1 MIIKVSRALIRKR
14 QYIILILFI
23 TLFLILCYRMAQF
36 QYISANKLS
45 VMADSQ
51 YSYKEDITDT
61 NYLLFDSNGKQLINY
76 NKKYYA
82 VVSPEIFRRNNLDTD
97 SDQILTLIYIL
108 RNYNDDYDLSK
119 AGVLSSSKK
128 LYYEIDEST
137 YNKLKNIKGVKGF
150 YTYVYSA
157 ADKDGVWRLENLLI
171 NSRRTDNNALKSND
185 SLEMQIY
192 NKTKDNKKPQV
203 IFNRD
208 VNGNI
213 IDEKTELPKN
223 NINVRLTVDK
233 NIEDKVK
240 EILNSEKNKNFTQIG
255 VVLMEVS
262 TGKIK
267 AIVQKDDSKP
277 NVNIGVATN
286 NGFFA
291 GSIFKIIV
299 EEAGLDRKSI
309 NVNDK
314 FTCRGLYE
322 NEKHE
327 KHGTLTVEE
336 AFKVSCNDIFAQ
348 VGSKVGF
355 NNFYDNAQS
364 QGLME
369 KVLGF
374 DSEKKGNFEVKDAKN
389 SDGTLGI
396 ASIGQSIRI
405 TPIES
410 ISIANAVVNN
420 GMYVRPYIVEAYVDD
435 NNNEIETLK
444 TEQRSVIEKSTAN
457 TIKNQMISVVKE
469 GTAKAAYMDNV
480 EIGGKTGTT
489 QRIEISKQSGK
500 AEEHSDGWFVGFFKI
515 GGKYYS
521 MVVFAQDIDKN
532 KDTGGNTC
540 APIFKD
546 VVNGVMPYLKN

>member
-1 MIIKVSRALIRKR
+1 MVIKVSRALMRKR
-14 QYIILILFI
+14 QYIVFI
-23 TLFLILCYRMAQF
+23 IFIMMFGMLCWRMVEF
-36 QYISANKLS
+36 QYIGSNKLS

-51 YSYKEDITDT
+51 YAYKEDITDT

-82 VVSPEIFRRNNLDTD
+82 VISPEIFRKNNLDTD
-97 SDQILTLIYIL
+97 SDQTLTLMYIL
-108 RNYNDDYDLSK
+108 RNYNDKYDLSK
-119 AGVLSSSKK
+119 ADALNSSQK

-171 NSRRTDNNALKSND
+171 NPRRTDNNSLKSND

-203 IFNRD
+203 VFNRD

-223 NINVRLTVDK
+223 NLNVRLTVDK
-233 NIEDKVK
+233 NIEDKIK
-240 EILNSEKNKNFTQIG
+240 EVLNNEKNKDFSQIG
-255 VVLMEVS
+255 VILMEAS

-267 AIVQKDDSKP
+267 AMVQKDDSKP

-309 NVNDK
+309 NINDK

-322 NEKHE
+322 NEKHD
-327 KHGTLTVEE
+327 KHGTLTIEE
-336 AFKVSCNDIFAQ
+336 AFEVSCNDIFSQ

-355 NNFYDNAQS
+355 NNFYDNAKS
-364 QGLME
+364 QGLLE

-374 DSEKKGNFEVKDAKN
+374 DAEKKGNSEVKDAKN

-405 TPIES
+405 TPLES
-410 ISIANAVVNN
+410 ISIANSVVNN
-420 GMYVRPYIVEAYVDD
+420 GVYVKPNILEAYVDD
-435 NNNEIETLK
+435 SNNEIETLN
-444 TEQRSVIEKSTAN
+444 TEQRPVIEKSTAS
-457 TIKNQMISVVKE
+457 TMKKQMINVVKQ
-469 GTAKAAYMDNV
+469 GTAKAAYMDGV

-489 QRIEISKQSGK
+489 QRIELSKQTGK
-500 AEEHSDGWFVGFFKI
+500 AEEHSDGWFVGFFKV

-521 MVVFAQDIDKN
+521 MVVFIQDIDKD
-532 KDTGGNTC
+532 KDSGGNTS

-546 VVNGVMPYLKN
+546 VVNGAIQYLKN

>member
-14 QYIILILFI
+14 QYIILILFV
-23 TLFLILCYRMAQF
+23 TMLVALCGRMVQY
-36 QYISANKLS
+36 QYIGSSKLS

-82 VVSPEIFRRNNLDTD
+82 VISPDIFTRNNLDAD
-97 SDQILTLIYIL
+97 SDQTLTLIYTL
-108 RNYNDDYDLSK
+108 RNYNDNYDLSK
-119 AGVLSSSKK
+119 NDVLSSSKK

-137 YNKLKNIKGVKGF
+137 YNKLKNIKDVKGF
-150 YTYVYSA
+150 YTYEYSA
-157 ADKDGVWRLENLLI
+157 ADKDGVWKLENLLI
-171 NSRRTDNNALKSND
+171 NPRRTDNSALKSND

-192 NKTKDNKKPQV
+192 NKTKDNKKPQIV
-203 IFNRD
+203 FNRD

-213 IDEKTELPKN
+213 IDEKTELPQN
-223 NINVRLTVDK
+223 NMNVRLTVDK
-233 NIEDKVK
+233 NIEEKIK
-240 EILNSEKNKNFTQIG
+240 EILNSEKNKDFTQIG
-255 VVLMEVS
+255 VVLMEAS

-267 AIVQKDDSKP
+267 AMVQKDDTKP
-277 NVNIGVATN
+277 NVNIGAATN

-309 NVNDK
+309 NVNDT

-327 KHGTLTVEE
+327 KHGTLTIEE
-336 AFKVSCNDIFAQ
+336 AFKVSCNDIFSQ

-355 NNFYDNAQS
+355 NNFYDNAKS

-374 DSEKKGNFEVKDAKN
+374 DSEKSGNFEVKDAKN

-410 ISIANAVVNN
+410 ISIANTVVNN
-420 GMYVRPYIVEAYVDD
+420 GMYVKPHIVEAYVDD
-435 NNNEIETLK
+435 SNNEIEILK
-444 TEQRSVIEKSTAN
+444 TEQLPVIEKSTASI
-457 TIKNQMISVVKE
+457 IKKQMISVVKE
-469 GTAKAAYMDNV
+469 GTAQAAYMDNV

-489 QRIEISKQSGK
+489 ERIELSKQTGK
-500 AEEHSDGWFVGFFKI
+500 AEEHSDGWFVGFFKVD
-515 GGKYYS
+515 GKYYS
-521 MVVFAQDIDKN
+521 MVVFIQDIDKD
-532 KDTGGNTC
+532 KDSGGNTS

-546 VVNGVMPYLKN
+546 VVNGVVQYLKN

>member
-1 MIIKVSRALIRKR
+1 MVIKVSRALIRKR
-14 QYIILILFI
+14 QYVLFI
-23 TLFLILCYRMAQF
+23 IFIMIFGILCWRMVEF
-36 QYISANKLS
+36 QYIGSNKLS

-51 YSYKEDITDT
+51 YAYKDDITDT

-82 VVSPEIFRRNNLDTD
+82 VISPEIFRRNNLDTD
-97 SDQILTLIYIL
+97 SDQTLTLMYIL
-108 RNYNDDYDLSK
+108 RNYNDKYDLSK
-119 AGVLSSSKK
+119 ADVLNSSQK

-171 NSRRTDNNALKSND
+171 NPRRTDNNSLKSND

-203 IFNRD
+203 VFNRD

-223 NINVRLTVDK
+223 NLNVRLTVDK
-233 NIEDKVK
+233 NIEDKIK
-240 EILNSEKNKNFTQIG
+240 EVLNNEKNKDFTQIG
-255 VVLMEVS
+255 VVLMEAS

-267 AIVQKDDSKP
+267 AMVQKDDSKP
-277 NVNIGVATN
+277 NVNIGVSTN

-309 NVNDK
+309 NINDK

-322 NEKHE
+322 NEKHD
-327 KHGTLTVEE
+327 KHGTLTIEE
-336 AFKVSCNDIFAQ
+336 AFEVSCNDIFSQ

-355 NNFYDNAQS
+355 NNFYDNAKS

-374 DSEKKGNFEVKDAKN
+374 DGEKKGNFEVKDAKN

-405 TPIES
+405 TPLES
-410 ISIANAVVNN
+410 ISIANTVVNN
-420 GMYVRPYIVEAYVDD
+420 GVYVKPHILEAYVDD
-435 NNNEIETLK
+435 SNNEIETLN
-444 TEQRSVIEKSTAN
+444 TEQRPVIENSTAS
-457 TIKNQMISVVKE
+457 TMKKQMINVVKQ
-469 GTAKAAYMDNV
+469 GTAKAAYVDNM

-489 QRIEISKQSGK
+489 QRIEISKQTGK
-500 AEEHSDGWFVGFFKI
+500 AEEHSDGWFVGFFKV

-521 MVVFAQDIDKN
+521 MVVFIQDIDKD
-532 KDTGGNTC
+532 KDSGGNTS

-546 VVNGVMPYLKN
+546 VVNGAVQYLKN

>member
-1 MIIKVSRALIRKR
+1 MVIKVSRAVMRRR
-14 QYIILILFI
+14 QYSILILFI
-23 TLFLILCYRMAQF
+23 VLFAILCWRMVQF
-36 QYISANKLS
+36 QYIGSSKLS

-82 VVSPEIFRRNNLDTD
+82 VISPDIFTKNNLDTD
-97 SDQILTLIYIL
+97 SDQTLTLMYIL
-108 RNYNDDYDLSK
+108 RNYNDSYDLSK
-119 AGVLSSSKK
+119 SGALNSSKK
-128 LYYEIDEST
+128 LYYEIDENT
-137 YNKLKNIKGVKGF
+137 YSKLKNIKGVKGF
-150 YTYVYSA
+150 YTYEYSA
-157 ADKDGVWRLENLLI
+157 ADKDGVWKLENMLI
-171 NSRRTDNNALKSND
+171 NPRRTDTNALKSND

-203 IFNRD
+203 VFNRD
-208 VNGNI
+208 VDGNI

-223 NINVRLTVDK
+223 NLNVRLTVDK
-233 NIEDKVK
+233 NIEEKIK
-240 EILNSEKNKNFTQIG
+240 EILNGEKNKNYTQIG
-255 VVLMEVS
+255 VVLMEAS

-267 AIVQKDDSKP
+267 GIVQKDDSKP
-277 NVNIGVATN
+277 NVNLGVATN

-327 KHGTLTVEE
+327 NHGTLTIDE
-336 AFKVSCNDIFAQ
+336 AFKVSCNDIFSQ
-348 VGSKVGF
+348 VGTKVGY
-355 NNFYDNAQS
+355 NNFYDNAMS
-364 QGLME
+364 QGLTE

-374 DSEKKGNFEVKDAKN
+374 DSEESGKSEVVDAKN

-410 ISIANAVVNN
+410 ISISNTVINN
-420 GMYVRPYIVEAYVDD
+420 GVYVKPHIIEAYVDD

-444 TEQRSVIEKSTAN
+444 TEQHPVIENTTAN

-469 GTAKAAYMDNV
+469 GTAKAAYMDNMN
-480 EIGGKTGTT
+480 IGGKTGTT
-489 QRIEISKQSGK
+489 ERIETSKQTGK
-500 AEEHSDGWFVGFFKI
+500 AEEHSDGWFTGFFKV
-515 GGKYYS
+515 GEKYYS
-521 MVVFAQDIDKN
+521 MVVFVQDIDKD
-532 KDTGGNTC
+532 KDSGGNTS

-546 VVNGVMPYLKN
+546 IVSGVVPYLKN

>member
-23 TLFLILCYRMAQF
+23 TLFAVLCWRMVQF
-36 QYISANKLS
+36 QYIGSNKLS

-51 YSYKEDITDT
+51 YAYKEDITDT
-61 NYLLFDSNGKQLINY
+61 NYLLFDSNGKQLISY

-82 VVSPEIFRRNNLDTD
+82 VISPEIFTRNNLDKD
-97 SDQILTLIYIL
+97 SDQTLTLMYIL
-108 RNYNDDYDLSK
+108 RNYNDNYDLSK
-119 AGVLSSSKK
+119 AGVLDSSKK

-137 YNKLKNIKGVKGF
+137 YNKLKNIKDVKGF

-157 ADKDGVWRLENLLI
+157 TDKDGVWKLENLLI
-171 NSRRTDNNALKSND
+171 NPRRTDNNAFKAND
-185 SLEMQIY
+185 SLEMQLY

-203 IFNRD
+203 VFNRD

-223 NINVRLTVDK
+223 NVNVRLTVDK

-240 EILNSEKNKNFTQIG
+240 EILNSEKNKDFTQIG
-255 VVLMEVS
+255 VILMEAS

-267 AIVQKDDSKP
+267 AMVQKDDSKP

-286 NGFFA
+286 NGFFP

-322 NEKHE
+322 NEKHN
-327 KHGTLTVEE
+327 KHGTLSIGE
-336 AFKVSCNDIFAQ
+336 AFDVSCNDIFSQ

-355 NNFYDNAQS
+355 NNFYDNAKS

-374 DSEKKGNFEVKDAKN
+374 DSEESGKSEVEDAKN

-405 TPIES
+405 TPLES
-410 ISIANAVVNN
+410 LSIANTVVNN
-420 GMYVRPYIVEAYVDD
+420 GVYIKPHILEAYVDD
-435 NNNEIETLK
+435 TNNEIETLN
-444 TEQRSVIEKSTAN
+444 TEQHPVIEKSTAS
-457 TIKNQMISVVKE
+457 TMKKQMINVVKQ

-480 EIGGKTGTT
+480 EVGGKTGTT

-500 AEEHSDGWFVGFFKI
+500 AEEHSDGWFVGFFKV

-521 MVVFAQDIDKN
+521 MVVFVQDIDKD
-532 KDTGGNTC
+532 KDSGGNTS

-546 VVNGVMPYLKN
+546 VISGTMPYLKN

>member
-14 QYIILILFI
+14 QYIILILFV
-23 TLFLILCYRMAQF
+23 TMLVALCGRMVQY
-36 QYISANKLS
+36 QYIGSSKLS

-82 VVSPEIFRRNNLDTD
+82 VISPDIFTRNNLDAD
-97 SDQILTLIYIL
+97 SDQTLTLIYTL
-108 RNYNDDYDLSK
+108 RNYNDNYDLSK
-119 AGVLSSSKK
+119 NDVLSSSKK

-137 YNKLKNIKGVKGF
+137 YNKLKNIKDVKGF
-150 YTYVYSA
+150 YTYEYSA
-157 ADKDGVWRLENLLI
+157 ADKDGVWKLENLLI
-171 NSRRTDNNALKSND
+171 NPRRTDNSALKSND

-192 NKTKDNKKPQV
+192 NKTKDNKKPQIV
-203 IFNRD
+203 FNRD

-213 IDEKTELPKN
+213 IDEKTELPQN
-223 NINVRLTVDK
+223 NMNVRLTVDK
-233 NIEDKVK
+233 NIEEKIK
-240 EILNSEKNKNFTQIG
+240 EILNSEKNKDFTQIG
-255 VVLMEVS
+255 VVLMEAS

-267 AIVQKDDSKP
+267 AMVQKDDTKP
-277 NVNIGVATN
+277 NVNIGAATN

-309 NVNDK
+309 NVNDT

-327 KHGTLTVEE
+327 KHGTLTIEE
-336 AFKVSCNDIFAQ
+336 AFKVSCNDIFSQ

-355 NNFYDNAQS
+355 NNFYDNAKS

-374 DSEKKGNFEVKDAKN
+374 DSEKSGNFEVKDAKN

-410 ISIANAVVNN
+410 ISIANTVVNN
-420 GMYVRPYIVEAYVDD
+420 GMYVKPHIVEAYVDD
-435 NNNEIETLK
+435 SNNEIEILK
-444 TEQRSVIEKSTAN
+444 TEQLPVIEKSTASI
-457 TIKNQMISVVKE
+457 IKKQMISVVKE
-469 GTAKAAYMDNV
+469 GTAQAAYMDNV

-489 QRIEISKQSGK
+489 ERIELSKQTGK
-500 AEEHSDGWFVGFFKI
+500 AEEHSDGWFVGFFKVD
-515 GGKYYS
+515 GKYYS
-521 MVVFAQDIDKN
+521 MVVFIQDIDKD
-532 KDTGGNTC
+532 KDSGGNTS

-546 VVNGVMPYLKN
+546 VVNRVVQYLKN